1 MAADA
6 PDLAARIA
14 AGMPQLQ
21 EELVALVAIPGLS
34 EWDFPEHTRAPLLE
48 THEALIPLFRDAGV
62 ERISS
67 LELPNT
73 APILTGE
80 IPAPDGAPTVL
91 LYGHYDVVPA
101 GDEEL
106 VEVAAVRGERA

>member
-1 MAADA
+1 MTDE
-6 PDLAARIA
+6 PDLAARVA
-14 AGMPQLQ
+14 EAMPRLKR
-21 EELVALVAIPGLS
+21 ELGTLVAIPGLS

-80 IPAPDGAPTVL
+80 IPAPDGAPHPPSLCVTRVTRVTN
-91 LYGHYDVVPA
+91 GQPW
-101 GDEEL
+101 
-106 VEVAAVRGERA
+106 RTT